1 MDDLHEINIDHV
13 NDDEKNIDYTI
24 ENHYLEMSYDFKER
38 IMQKNNIINKLQ
50 KKLIVIFGLIDRFLD
65 NEDFGYIQEVHDI
78 LENFLL
84 TNLKLQEV

>member
-13 NDDEKNIDYTI
+13 NDDEKNIDHTV